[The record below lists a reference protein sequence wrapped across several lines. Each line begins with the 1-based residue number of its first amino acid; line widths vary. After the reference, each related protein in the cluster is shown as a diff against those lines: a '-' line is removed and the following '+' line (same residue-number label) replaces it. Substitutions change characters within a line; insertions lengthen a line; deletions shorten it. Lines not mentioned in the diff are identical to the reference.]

1 MWFFFFKRIN
11 AIDIRSKT
19 VNLNARYPYSFSI
32 HLLKGKKF
40 NRIYRSAPV
49 MTMISF
55 VLMGFVIM
63 SLFPCIS
70 TIRHFDRKM
79 LLFLEKIELFL
90 KKGRDNCDK
99 PLSCLFSM
107 HLILLSFVFFFR
119 KRISDKN
126 CLLTIEQNEIQED
139 RNNFA
144 KSPKCETRNS
154 LKIER
159 ETKGSIQLF

>member
-1 MWFFFFKRIN
+1 M
-11 AIDIRSKT
+11 
-19 VNLNARYPYSFSI
+19 NLNARYPYSFSI

-40 NRIYRSAPV
+40 NRIYRSAPM

-90 KKGRDNCDK
+90 KKERDNRDK
-99 PLSCLFSM
+99 PLSCLFFFASY
-107 HLILLSFVFFFR
+107 LLSFVFFFR

-159 ETKGSIQLF
+159 ETKGSIHLF

>member
-1 MWFFFFKRIN
+1 M
-11 AIDIRSKT
+11 
-19 VNLNARYPYSFSI
+19 NLNARYPYSFSI

-40 NRIYRSAPV
+40 NRIYRSAPM

-79 LLFLEKIELFL
+79 LLFLEK
-90 KKGRDNCDK
+90 KKEIIAIN
-99 PLSCLFSM
+99 PFHVFSSL

-159 ETKGSIQLF
+159 ETKGSIHLF